1 MVYKIIITSEAF
13 REIEL
18 AECYF
23 KAKQIEKSFL
33 KDLSQQITFL
43 EKSPLARQIR
53 YKNIRIHLF
62 EKFNYAFHYVVVDD
76 DVRILRLLSQ
86 SQDFK

>member
-1 MVYKIIITSEAF
+1 MAYKIIITSEAF

-23 KAKQIEKSFL
+23 KTKQIEKSFL
-33 KDLSQQITFL
+33 KDLGKQIIFL

-53 YKNIRIHLF
+53 YRNIRIHLF
-62 EKFNYAFHYVVVDD
+62 EKFNYAFHYVVINDE
-76 DVRILRLLSQ
+76 VRILRLLSQ
-86 SQDFK
+86 S

>member
-1 MVYKIIITSEAF
+1 MAYKLIISPEAF
-13 REIEL
+13 REIDL

-23 KAKQIEKSFL
+23 KSKRIENSFL
-33 KDLSQQITFL
+33 KDLSEQIAFL

-62 EKFNYAFHYVVVDD
+62 KKFNYAFHYVVIDNE
-76 DVRILRLLSQ
+76 VRILRLLNQ
-86 SQDFK
+86 SQYF